1 MDSSGTPAWDDG
13 AAPMF
18 PALTGHIEADACV
31 VGLGGSGL
39 AAIDE
44 LLSLGGSVV
53 GVDAGV
59 VAGAAAG
66 RNGGLLR
73 AGIALF
79 HHEARARLGDRA
91 SRLYEATRAERDG
104 LARRLSSLVRRSGY
118 VRLAADVPDARDCRA
133 HLEALR
139 ADGFPAE
146 WIDTP
151 FGAGLRVPD
160 DACVNPLARCRA
172 EAGLVTQAGARLFEH
187 SPVTRLAPGF
197 VETDRGRVRCRS
209 IVVAVDGGL
218 TRLLP
223 ALADRVRPARL
234 QVLAASSSP
243 GDLPVAGSTRWGWD
257 YWQRMEGG
265 GIVFGGCRDAGGVGE
280 WTESDAITDDVQ
292 SALERQFAG
301 LTASPPVVT
310 HRWASTVGYTDE
322 ALPVLIEVAQHV
334 WATGGYSGT
343 GNLLGAVCGR
353 AAARLAAG
361 VTTESPLD

>member
-1 MDSSGTPAWDDG
+1 MDSSGAPAWDDG
-13 AAPMF
+13 AAPTL

-53 GVDAGV
+53 GVDAGP

-73 AGIALF
+73 AGVAVF

-91 SRLYEATRAERDG
+91 SRLYAATRAERES
-104 LARRLSSLVRRSGY
+104 LVRRLPGLVRRSGY
-118 VRLAADVPDARDCRA
+118 VRLATDAAEMRDCHA
-133 HLEALR
+133 HFDALR
-139 ADGFPAE
+139 TDGFPAE
-146 WIDTP
+146 WIETAY
-151 FGAGLRVPD
+151 GAGLRVPD

-172 EAGLVTQAGARLFEH
+172 EAVLATQAGARLFVH
-187 SPVTRLAPGF
+187 SPVTRVARGL
-197 VETDRGRVRCRS
+197 VETDRGRVRCRL

-218 TRLLP
+218 TQLLP

-243 GDLPVAGSTRWGWD
+243 DELPVAGSTRWGWD
-257 YWQRMEGG
+257 YWQRQDDG
-265 GIVFGGCRDAGGVGE
+265 GIVFGGCRDMDDWTSAAGV
-280 WTESDAITDDVQ
+280 TDAVQ
-292 SALERQFAG
+292 SALERQFTA
-301 LTASPPVVT
+301 LTGTTPVVT
-310 HRWASTVGYTDE
+310 HRWAATVGYTDD
-322 ALPVLIEVAQHV
+322 ALPVLIEAGPRT
-334 WATGGYSGT
+334 WACGGYSGT

-361 VTTESPLD
+361 VTTESPLV